1 MTVLS
6 HTPAIDLAALRIQPD
21 SEALLTERINTAT
34 PIRSPSPNTWGS
46 SLTMT
51 LSNAAAI
58 SGLSITTLRRH
69 AANGNLRLI
78 KLGGRTLVES
88 ASLRRLL
95 QQ

>member
-1 MTVLS
+1 
-6 HTPAIDLAALRIQPD
+6 
-21 SEALLTERINTAT
+21 
-34 PIRSPSPNTWGS
+34 
-46 SLTMT
+46 MT

>member
-1 MTVLS
+1 MLT
-6 HTPAIDLAALRIQPD
+6 TP
-21 SEALLTERINTAT
+21 TTN
-34 PIRSPSPNTWGS
+34 SPSPNTWGS

-78 KLGGRTLVES
+78 KLGGRTLVDS